1 MAPADSGLLRNTDL
15 FRDLDPDLL
24 ERLARHAV
32 QREQEFFVVKLK
44 TSIWSAPGHGGIDPW
59 SESLQAVE
67 SMGWTLA
74 HWSTTADSGGNVSAY
89 PVFRRRRQTWEPP
102 APTP

>member
-1 MAPADSGLLRNTDL
+1 MSRESDL
-15 FRDLDPDLL
+15 QKLIQD
-24 ERLARHAV
+24 AQHAQ

-44 TSIWSAPGHGGIDPW
+44 TSVWSSPGHGEIDPW

-74 HWSTTADSGGNVSAY
+74 HWSTSADSGGNVSAY
-89 PVFRRRRQTWEPP
+89 PVFRRRHQPWQLP
-102 APTP
+102 AGSQATTYETPDIGHA